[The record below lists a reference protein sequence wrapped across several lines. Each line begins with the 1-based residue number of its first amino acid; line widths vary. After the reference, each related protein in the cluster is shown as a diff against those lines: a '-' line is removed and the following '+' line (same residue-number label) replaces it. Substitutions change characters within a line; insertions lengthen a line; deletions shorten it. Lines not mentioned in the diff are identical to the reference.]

1 MRRGISALQQALRSF
16 EGFRTWI
23 VDEPG
28 PERLK
33 MSILSKEDA
42 PELREWAVSSW
53 SHCRVRFLVD
63 ANGNEDEDVRCSRWS
78 RASAMAIVRRL
89 RGCRRNYVG
98 RFHGF
103 AADESSARFRLRTFT
118 PGSPKRPKSRASV
131 FCLINSRSF
140 SSLMARAL
148 STRGSWSSALRKLM

>member
-1 MRRGISALQQALRSF
+1 MRRAISAVRRAPRSF
-16 EGFRTWI
+16 EGFGTWI

-33 MSILSKEDA
+33 MSILSEENA
-42 PELREWAVSSW
+42 PELREWVVSSW
-53 SHCRVRFLVD
+53 LHRWVRFLVD
-63 ANGNEDEDVRCSRWS
+63 VNGNEDEHVRCSRWVK
-78 RASAMAIVRRL
+78 ASAMAMVRRL

-103 AADESSARFRLRTFT
+103 AADESSARFKLSTFT

-131 FCLINSRSF
+131 FCLINSCNF
-140 SSLMARAL
+140 SSLTARAFA
-148 STRGSWSSALRKLM
+148 TRGVWSSALRKLM